1 MRGLALIG
9 VPVLVGVVTVL
20 LLARKTQGGLEAT
33 GAQMERDLRALGQQS
48 EAELRQRAAQW
59 ARESESYYAQRI
71 PQYVQEQVPPALTS
85 VGLTPKVQDRMNRLG
100 SNINSIAS
108 RFS

>member
-1 MRGLALIG
+1 MRFALIG
-9 VPVLVGVVTVL
+9 VPVLVGAVTVL

-33 GAQMERDLRALGQQS
+33 GAQMNRDLLAFGQQT

-59 ARESESYYAQRI
+59 ARESQAYYAQRI
-71 PQYVQEQVPPALTS
+71 PQYVQEQVPPALAS
-85 VGLTPKVQDRMNRLG
+85 VGLTQQVQDRMNRLG